1 MTSSDNTIPSRARRL
16 PAVFLLCAHI
26 IVYSG
31 CALGPNKNGSFD
43 PTLRRIPG
51 SSAEIDRIPH
61 QVFDLQSIVPPGRQP
76 QVEVRLAK
84 PGEISKA
91 WPASLFEGL
100 ATGLPIAAA
109 GVGVAM
115 LCPMAQGGALS
126 PILIPTLAAWGAI
139 NHRQRSVLVKS
150 MDQMDFP
157 KKLENLLLSEIAR
170 RFPGKETNSPE
181 VLVLILGYGLL
192 GPAEQEELC
201 FYCDARL
208 LVQKDGKILFEDPI
222 IWHAQKRSDDL
233 PPPRF
238 SRLPQFAERD
248 GKLARDT
255 FMEASEVMAA
265 IIAKRLGG
273 RS

>member
-1 MTSSDNTIPSRARRL
+1 MTSPDNTIPSRARSL
-16 PAVFLLCAHI
+16 PAVFLLCAQI
-26 IVYSG
+26 TVYSG
-31 CALGPNKNGSFD
+31 CAFGPNKNGSID
-43 PTLRRIPG
+43 PTLRRISG
-51 SSAEIDRIPH
+51 NAEIERIPH
-61 QVFDLQSIVPPGRQP
+61 QVFDLKSILPPGRQP
-76 QVEVRLAK
+76 RVEVRLAK

-100 ATGLPIAAA
+100 GTGLPIAAA

-115 LCPMAQGGALS
+115 LCPMAQGGVLS

-139 NHRQRSVLVKS
+139 NHRHRSALVKS

-157 KKLENLLLSEIAR
+157 KKLENLLLSEITR

-181 VLVLILGYGLL
+181 ILVLILGYGLL
-192 GPAEQEELC
+192 GPPEQEELC

-208 LVQKDGKILFEDPI
+208 LVQKADKILFEDSI
-222 IWHAQKRSDDL
+222 IWHAQQRSDDL

-238 SRLPQFAERD
+238 ARLSQFAERD